1 MTIRKL
7 FAAATLATGFAAGP
21 AFAADPAE
29 PAAPAYQFS
38 ALRPMAPDVA
48 KARCEA
54 WLKAQGQFDQTKF
67 DGIWGDAQ
75 RPLFDRV
82 ADSIALGNPD
92 AAAVVAAARNPNSPV
107 PAAVPAVLK
116 DAKLDPFVRTNL
128 ALVFA
133 KSAAGKKAYE
143 EALDALTLDG
153 VTAEQVVDPA
163 TFFFFKAVAAH
174 SLAQYE
180 PAKKPVAVAAID
192 RLRND
197 VAEVPDRYRMVA
209 ILMYFEMDK
218 WPSDPLD
225 LANIGRLMD
234 NSGRRLDLARPD
246 AETQKI
252 QRKIVFRLDELIK
265 EKENQASPSGGE
277 QANKGQCPGGG
288 KPGGQQPGTQPGNGN
303 QPGQPLQDTKLVQGA
318 SGTNKDINKDL
329 QLATQ
334 NWGSLTPDERKKVI
348 DQISR
353 DYPPK
358 YKPMIDDYFKSLN
371 RLHGIQNK

>member
-1 MTIRKL
+1 VTLRKIL
-7 FAAATLATGFAAGP
+7 AAATLTTGFAVAPG
-21 AFAADPAE
+21 FAVDPAE

-38 ALRPMAPDVA
+38 ALKTMAPDVA
-48 KARCEA
+48 KAKCEA
-54 WLKAQGQFDQTKF
+54 WLKAQGKFDQSKF
-67 DGIWGDAQ
+67 DAAWADGK
-75 RPLFDRV
+75 RPLVDRV

-92 AAAVVAAARNPNSPV
+92 AAAVVVAARNPNSPV

-116 DAKLDPFVRTNL
+116 DAKLDPFVRSNL

-133 KSAAGKKAYE
+133 RSAANKKAYE
-143 EALDALTLDG
+143 EALEALTLDG
-153 VTAEQVVDPA
+153 VAPEQVVDPA
-163 TFFFFKAVAAH
+163 SYFFFKAVAAH

-180 PAKKPVAVAAID
+180 PTKKAIAVAAIN

-197 VAEVPDRYRMVA
+197 IADVPDRYRMVA
-209 ILMYFEMDK
+209 ILMFFEMDK
-218 WPSDPLD
+218 WPDNPLD
-225 LANIGRLMD
+225 LSNIERLMD

-246 AETQKI
+246 PETQKI

-265 EKENQASPSGGE
+265 EKENQAGGGGG
-277 QANKGQCPGGG
+277 QANKGECPGGG
-288 KPGGQQPGTQPGNGN
+288 QPGSGPGSQPGNGN

-318 SGTNKDINKDL
+318 SGTNKDINKEL

-348 DQISR
+348 DQITR

-358 YKPMIDDYFKSLN
+358 YKPMIDEYFKSLN
-371 RLHGIQNK
+371 RIHGLSNK

>member
-1 MTIRKL
+1 MKFRKL
-7 FAAATLATGFAAGP
+7 LAAATLTAGFAAAP
-21 AFAADPAE
+21 TLAADPTDA
-29 PAAPAYQFS
+29 AAPTYGFS
-38 ALRPMAPDVA
+38 SLKAMSPDAA
-48 KARCEA
+48 KAKCAA
-54 WLKAQGQFDQTKF
+54 WLKAQNKFDQTAF
-67 DGIWGDAQ
+67 DAIWAAKD
-75 RPLFDRV
+75 RSTLDRV

-92 AAAVVAAARNPNSPV
+92 AAAVVADARNPNSPV
-107 PAAVPAVLK
+107 PSSIPAVLS
-116 DAKLDPFVRTNL
+116 DPKLDSFVRTNL
-128 ALVFA
+128 AFVFA
-133 KSAAGKKAYE
+133 KSAANKKAYE
-143 EALDALTLDG
+143 EALDALSLEG
-153 VTAEQVVDPA
+153 VAPEQVVDPA
-163 TFFFFKAVAAH
+163 SFFFFKAVAAH

-180 PAKKPVAVAAID
+180 PTKKAVAVAAIN
-192 RLRND
+192 RLRTD
-197 VAEVPDRYRMVA
+197 IADVPDRYRMVA

-218 WPSDPLD
+218 WPDNPLA
-225 LANIGRLMD
+225 LSNIERLMA

-265 EKENQASPSGGE
+265 EKENQAGQGGQ
-277 QANKGQCPGGG
+277 QANKGECPGGG
-288 KPGGQQPGTQPGNGN
+288 QPGGSQPGSQPGNGN

-353 DYPPK
+353 EYPAK

-371 RLHGIQNK
+371 RIHSIPNK